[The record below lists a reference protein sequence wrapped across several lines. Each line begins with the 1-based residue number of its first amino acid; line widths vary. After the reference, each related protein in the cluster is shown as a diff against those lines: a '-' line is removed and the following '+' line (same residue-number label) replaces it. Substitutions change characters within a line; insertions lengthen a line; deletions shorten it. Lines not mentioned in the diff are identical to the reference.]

1 MNKRNVTFR
10 KYLFAALLVFAFVTF
25 AAAQETMRIGD
36 MVETSDGRQCQV
48 ESITGRSAKVRCGP
62 NRSDIRVYSF
72 DALTSAKSAAQQR
85 EQQQQKQQEQEKQ
98 REQQERD
105 APTLIFHQGDTVQT
119 QDGRTGKIEGF
130 KNEEMAKVRFGPG
143 ANETQYFMLT
153 TLKVIKPPKP
163 VLSGPS
169 EVFHV
174 GDKVVN
180 ASGQQLTIDS
190 IEGDTATVRYGVGN
204 YNVYKAKLS
213 ELMSAK
219 SAATKTASENEQ
231 KIARAGFEDEAKPFM
246 ILVRTVARGLD
257 PKYSMSV
264 PFNSEAATYAKWLKD
279 LEALSLVCK
288 KYPNLTSRPGAD
300 LANIGQNPA
309 DWCRIADQRTAVVKR
324 MQVIVAEQRVDSELD
339 LWTHKIDEAL
349 RNRDGYVKDE
359 IQRLLYDR
367 AAWEAKELT
376 TARKIYADAGAVIP
390 ADAYAKLDEKVAE
403 LKAKIDRDAP
413 TRSWT
418 QPQYSDPASEAMA
431 KRAYPS
437 QFPGIKV
444 YKTGMTYTTWKA
456 MDDTSLAGSGTGY
469 KIYKTTI
476 GAYRYKLGLA
486 LVKLPNQPFCQI
498 RDFQVQQDKAG
509 GDYSAP
515 RLNLPLGYT
524 GIFVKC
530 P

>member
-1 MNKRNVTFR
+1 MKNNQTDRNR
-10 KYLFAALLVFAFVTF
+10 LMIAALLALI
-25 AAAQETMRIGD
+25 AAVEVSAQESFSIGE
-36 MVETSDGRQCQV
+36 MVETSDGRICRV
-48 ESITGRSAKVRCGP
+48 FSITGRSAKVSCGP
-62 NRSDIRVYSF
+62 NASDVRLYPFQSM
-72 DALTSAKSAAQQR
+72 TNAKAAELKR
-85 EQQQQKQQEQEKQ
+85 EQQKQQKQQEQEKQ
-98 REQQERD
+98 QQQERD

-174 GDKVVN
+174 GDTVVN
-180 ASGQQLTIDS
+180 ASGQRLTIDS
-190 IEGDTATVRYGVGN
+190 IDGDTAIVRYGIGN

-213 ELMSAK
+213 ELMTAK
-219 SAATKTASENEQ
+219 SAAAKTEGENEQ
-231 KIARAGFEDEAKPFM
+231 KIIRAGFEDDAKPFM

-264 PFNSEAATYAKWLKD
+264 PFNPEAATYDKWIKD

-300 LANIGQNPA
+300 LGNIGQNPA

-324 MQVIVAEQRVDSELD
+324 MQVIVGEQRIDSEID
-339 LWTHKIDEAL
+339 LWTHKVDEAL
-349 RNRDGYVKDE
+349 RNRDGYVKDDM
-359 IQRLLYDR
+359 QRLLYDR
-367 AAWEAKELT
+367 AAWEAKELKF
-376 TARKIYADAGAVIP
+376 AKKIYADAGAVMP

-431 KRAYPS
+431 RRAYPS
-437 QFPGIKV
+437 QFPGVRV

-476 GAYRYKLGLA
+476 GAYRFKLGLA
-486 LVKLPNQPFCQI
+486 LVKLPSQPFCQI

-509 GDYSAP
+509 GGYSAP
-515 RLNLPLGYT
+515 RMNLPLGYT

>member
-1 MNKRNVTFR
+1 M
-10 KYLFAALLVFAFVTF
+10 
-25 AAAQETMRIGD
+25 E
-36 MVETSDGRQCQV
+36 
-48 ESITGRSAKVRCGP
+48 
-62 NRSDIRVYSF
+62 
-72 DALTSAKSAAQQR
+72 QR
-85 EQQQQKQQEQEKQ
+85 EQQQGN
-98 REQQERD
+98 
-105 APTLIFHQGDTVQT
+105 APSLIFNQGDTVQT
-119 QDGRTGKIEGF
+119 QDGRTGKIESF
-130 KNEEMAKVRFGPG
+130 KNQEMAKVRFGPG
-143 ANETQYFMLT
+143 ANDTQYFMLT
-153 TLKVIKPPKP
+153 TLKVIKAPKP
-163 VLSGPS
+163 ALSGPS
-169 EVFHV
+169 DVFHV
-174 GDKVVN
+174 GDTVVN
-180 ASGQQLTIDS
+180 ASGQRLTIDS
-190 IEGDTATVRYGVGN
+190 IDGDSAIVRYGVGN

-219 SAATKTASENEQ
+219 AAAAKTEGENEQ
-231 KIARAGFEDEAKPFM
+231 KIIRAGFEDDAKPFM

-264 PFNSEAATYAKWLKD
+264 PFNPEVATYNKWLKD

-288 KYPNLTSRPGAD
+288 KYPNLTNRPGAD
-300 LANIGQNPA
+300 EGNIGQNVA
-309 DWCRIADQRTAVVKR
+309 DWCRIAEQRTAVVKG
-324 MQVIVAEQRVDSELD
+324 MQVIVGKQRIDSEIE

-349 RNRDGYVKDE
+349 RNRDGYVKDDM
-359 IQRLLYDR
+359 QRLLYDR

-376 TARKIYADAGAVIP
+376 TAMKIYADAGTVIP

-431 KRAYPS
+431 RRAYPS

-444 YKTGMTYTTWKA
+444 FKTGMTYTTWKA

-498 RDFQVQQDKAG
+498 RDFQVQQDRKGAG
-509 GDYSAP
+509 YSAP

>member
-1 MNKRNVTFR
+1 MKRSIT
-10 KYLFAALLVFAFVTF
+10 LSFALVLALCINAV
-25 AAAQETMRIGD
+25 AQESFRVGE
-36 MVETSDGRQCQV
+36 MVETSDGRLCRIF
-48 ESITGRSAKVRCGP
+48 SITGRSAKVSCGP
-62 NRSDIRVYSF
+62 NASDVRLYPFQSM
-72 DALTSAKSAAQQR
+72 TNAKAAELKR
-85 EQQQQKQQEQEKQ
+85 EQQKQQKQQEQEQ

-130 KNEEMAKVRFGPG
+130 KNQEMAKVRFGPG

-174 GDKVVN
+174 GDLVVN
-180 ASGQQLTIDS
+180 AGGQQLRIDS
-190 IEGDTATVRYGVGN
+190 IDGDTAIVRYGVGN

-219 SAATKTASENEQ
+219 AAAAKTEGENEQ
-231 KIARAGFEDEAKPFM
+231 KIIRAGFEDDAKSFM

-264 PFNSEAATYAKWLKD
+264 PFNPEAATYAKWLKD

-288 KYPNLTSRPGAD
+288 KYPNLTNRPGAD
-300 LANIGQNPA
+300 EGNIGQNVA
-309 DWCRIADQRTAVVKR
+309 DWCRIAEQRTAVVKR
-324 MQVIVAEQRVDSELD
+324 MQVIVGEQRIESDTQIWS
-339 LWTHKIDEAL
+339 HKVDEAL
-349 RNRDGYVKDE
+349 RNRDGYVKDDL
-359 IQRLLYDR
+359 QRLLYDR
-367 AAWEAKELT
+367 PAWEAKELKFS
-376 TARKIYADAGAVIP
+376 RKIYADAGAAMP
-390 ADAYAKLDEKVAE
+390 PDAYSQLDQKVAE
-403 LKAKIDRDAP
+403 LKAQIDRDAP

-418 QPQYSDPASEAMA
+418 QPKYVDAASESMA
-431 KRAYPS
+431 RRAYPS
-437 QFPGIKV
+437 QFPGVKV

-476 GAYRYKLGLA
+476 GAYRFKLGLA
-486 LVKLPNQPFCQI
+486 LVKLPNQPFCRI

-509 GDYSAP
+509 GGYSAP

>member
-1 MNKRNVTFR
+1 MNSRSVPLR
-10 KYLFAALLVFAFVTF
+10 KYMFATLLMFAFVAF
-25 AAAQETMRIGD
+25 AAAQESFSVGE
-36 MVETSDGRQCQV
+36 MVETSDGRLCRV
-48 ESITGRSAKVRCGP
+48 FSITGRSAKVSCGP
-62 NRSDIRVYSF
+62 NASDIRMYSF
-72 DALTSAKSAAQQR
+72 ASLTNAKAAELKR
-85 EQQQQKQQEQEKQ
+85 EQQKQKQQQEQEK

-105 APTLIFHQGDTVQT
+105 APTLIFNQGDTVQT
-119 QDGRTGKIEGF
+119 QDGRTGKIESF
-130 KNEEMAKVRFGPG
+130 KNQEMAKVRFGPG
-143 ANETQYFMLT
+143 ANDTQYFMLT

-174 GDKVVN
+174 GDTVFI
-180 ASGQQLTIDS
+180 ASGGQFIIDS
-190 IEGDTATVRYGVGN
+190 IDGDTAMLRYGVGK
-204 YNVYKAKLS
+204 YNVTKVKLS
-213 ELMSAK
+213 EVMSAK
-219 SAATKTASENEQ
+219 TAAAKRDDENAA
-231 KIARAGFEDEAKPFM
+231 KLVRAQFEDDAKAFEGV
-246 ILVRTVARGLD
+246 IRTVVVGYD
-257 PKYSMSV
+257 PKYRSTSG
-264 PFNSEAATYAKWLKD
+264 FNPEPATYEKWTRELTG
-279 LEALSLVCK
+279 LAAVCQ

-300 LANIGQNPA
+300 KENIGENVA
-309 DWCRIADQRTAVVKR
+309 DWCRIAEQRTAVVKR
-324 MQVIVAEQRVDSELD
+324 IQVMVGEKRINQDTQIWSSE
-339 LWTHKIDEAL
+339 IDKAMEDP
-349 RNRDGYVKDE
+349 NGYVKDDL
-359 IQRLLYDR
+359 QRLLYDR

-431 KRAYPS
+431 RSAYPS

-444 YKTGMTYTTWKA
+444 YKTGMTYTTWKS

-476 GAYRYKLGLA
+476 GAYRFKLGLA

-498 RDFQVQQDKAG
+498 RDFQVQQNKAG
-509 GDYSAP
+509 AGYTAAK
-515 RLNLPLGYT
+515 LHLPLGYT